1 MINCSRPPECS
12 LAGNAVGKRKLL
24 LLFVSGTLT
33 SIIGGVDMLVLAE
46 LRQSGSLPCLW
57 RYLERLELAGAS
69 LWQPRWGG
77 RRNVMAGP
85 GPRYVL
91 YVPKS
96 VIT

>member
-12 LAGNAVGKRKLL
+12 LAGNAVSKRRM

-57 RYLERLELAGAS
+57 RYFGKAGAGWS
-69 LWQPRWGG
+69 FPVAAALGG
-77 RRNVMAGP
+77 DGE
-85 GPRYVL
+85 
-91 YVPKS
+91 
-96 VIT
+96 T